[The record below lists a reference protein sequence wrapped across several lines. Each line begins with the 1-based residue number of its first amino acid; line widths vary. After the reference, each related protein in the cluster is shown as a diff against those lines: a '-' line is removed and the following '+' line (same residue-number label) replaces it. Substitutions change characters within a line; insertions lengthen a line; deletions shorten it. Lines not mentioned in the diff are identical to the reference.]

1 MLTHE
6 CKGNASYK
14 HLSIKQENIDL
25 YYKNKPRI
33 FATVP
38 LNHFKSFIED
48 SKVISQFI
56 ADNDK
61 EPCWDGHLYL
71 YADGIRDK
79 EHLQGRVPIQI
90 KGTEVGRFVTKK
102 WKFKLEKADL
112 KAYLEEPTFF
122 IVCQVKKDS
131 KERMLFFRE
140 LLPDLV
146 NKLLR
151 DMGKN
156 ATRMTLFHPLTE
168 DLKEFEDQLMV
179 FLSNSKKMIS
189 FAHSKLLSMEEAL
202 KKGIKDFSFIAP
214 SKYTDRLQLMKYLS
228 THSSYIYAK
237 ISKELD
243 VDMPLSNGPGR
254 FIFQREDD
262 SEVRVGDKVY
272 FKGYHNE
279 IKDGRIIIKIG
290 NVMTINMPMDN
301 TDMKQAT
308 VKLTTKAKYLK
319 ESINEAEFGVA
330 LNDTGVLSVGMLD
343 LQMKVHEKE
352 YVEELRQKLIR
363 WKELDNMLET
373 LHVTKPFDLTA
384 ITDDQGKLI
393 DLLIETVGK
402 GNMVNLP
409 GQEATLLLLEIGN
422 IKLLLWCAIGKD
434 GMCAIGDFFDRSIR
448 IAYKI
453 SEDETINVSPYSYLQ
468 LDKLWEKVDNID
480 FDNIISSAEEAAR
493 QHKYCYMMSNY
504 DVLAMITAADAL
516 EKTDVERS
524 KKLLEEALKLND
536 WLIGK
541 EPKDEMR
548 PLHIINKMQIMKRQ
562 RELTADERQML
573 EDMLNDEFAGDM
585 VKAGV
590 YLLLDRQEEF
600 QQLFE
605 TMQEGE
611 KKSLKEFPIWRFVRE
626 SEGV

>member
-1 MLTHE
+1 M
-6 CKGNASYK
+6 
-14 HLSIKQENIDL
+14 QE
-25 YYKNKPRI
+25 KVKE
-33 FATVP
+33 ATDTKAIEEKA

-189 FAHSKLLSMEEAL
+189 FAHSRLLSMEEAL

-214 SKYTDRLQLMKYLS
+214 SKYADRLQLMKYLS

-237 ISKELD
+237 LSKELD

-363 WKELDNMLET
+363 WKELDNVLET

-422 IKLLLWCAIGKD
+422 IELLLWCAVGKD

-605 TMQEGE
+605 TMQEDE

>member
-1 MLTHE
+1 MEKMKEAVDTKAIE
-6 CKGNASYK
+6 EKA
-14 HLSIKQENIDL
+14 
-25 YYKNKPRI
+25 
-33 FATVP
+33 

-71 YADGIRDK
+71 YADGIKDK
-79 EHLQGRVPIQI
+79 EHLQGRVPVQI
-90 KGTEVGRFVTKK
+90 KGTEVDSFVTKK
-102 WKFKLEKADL
+102 WKYKLEKADL

-122 IVCQVKKDS
+122 IVCQVKRDS
-131 KERMLFFRE
+131 KDRMLFFRE

-156 ATRMTLFHPLTE
+156 ETRKTLFHPLTD

-189 FAHSKLLSMEEAL
+189 FAHSNLLSMEEAL
-202 KKGIKDFSFIAP
+202 KKGIKEFSFIVP
-214 SKYTDRLQLMKYLS
+214 TKYADRLQLMKYLS

-254 FIFQREDD
+254 FIFQRDD
-262 SEVRVGDKVY
+262 DGEVRVGDRVY

-279 IKDGRIIIKIG
+279 IKEGRIIIKIG

-301 TDMKQAT
+301 TDMEQTT
-308 VKLTTKAKYLK
+308 VKLITKAKYLK

-330 LNDTGVLSVGMLD
+330 LNDTGVLSVGKLD
-343 LQMKVHEKE
+343 LKMNVHEKE
-352 YVEELRQKLIR
+352 YVEELRQKLMR
-363 WKELDNMLET
+363 WKELDNVLDK

-384 ITDDQGKLI
+384 ITDGQGKLI

-409 GQEATLLLLEIGN
+409 GQETTLLFGEIGN
-422 IKLLLWCAIGKD
+422 IKLLLWCAVGKD

-480 FDNIISSAEEAAR
+480 FDSIIASAEEAAR
-493 QHKYCYMMSNY
+493 QHEYCYMMSNY

-524 KKLLEEALKLND
+524 KKLLEESLKLD
-536 WLIGK
+536 EWLIEK
-541 EPKDEMR
+541 EIKDKMR
-548 PLHIINKMQIMKRQ
+548 PLHIINKMQILKRQ
-562 RELTADERQML
+562 RELTADERQTL
-573 EDMLNDEFAGDM
+573 EDMLNEEFAEDM

-590 YLLLDRQEEF
+590 YLLLDRQGDF

-605 TMQEGE
+605 KMQEDE
-611 KKSLKEFPIWRFVRE
+611 KKSVKEFPIWRFVRE
-626 SEGV
+626 SEGM

>member
-1 MLTHE
+1 M
-6 CKGNASYK
+6 KKVKDA
-14 HLSIKQENIDL
+14 IDT
-25 YYKNKPRI
+25 KAIEEK
-33 FATVP
+33 T

-90 KGTEVGRFVTKK
+90 KGTEVARFVTKK

-112 KAYLEEPTFF
+112 KAYLEESTFF

-179 FLSNSKKMIS
+179 FLSNSKKLIS

-202 KKGIKDFSFIAP
+202 KKGIKDFPFIAP
-214 SKYTDRLQLMKYLS
+214 SKYTDRPQLMKYLS

-308 VKLTTKAKYLK
+308 VKLTTQAKYLK

-363 WKELDNMLET
+363 WKELDNVLKT

-453 SEDETINVSPYSYLQ
+453 SEDETIHVSPYSYLQ

-504 DVLAMITAADAL
+504 DALAMIMAADAL

-605 TMQEGE
+605 TMQGDE

>member
-1 MLTHE
+1 MKIGVKME
-6 CKGNASYK
+6 KVKDA
-14 HLSIKQENIDL
+14 IDT
-25 YYKNKPRI
+25 KAIEEK
-33 FATVP
+33 A

-237 ISKELD
+237 VSKEGG
-243 VDMPLSNGPGR
+243 VDMPLADGPGR
-254 FIFQREDD
+254 LICQREDD

-330 LNDTGVLSVGMLD
+330 LNDTGVLSVGMLN
-343 LQMKVHEKE
+343 LQMKGQEKE

-384 ITDDQGKLI
+384 ITDDQGELI

-409 GQEATLLLLEIGN
+409 VQEATLLLLEIGN
-422 IKLLLWCAIGKD
+422 IKLLLCCAVGKD

-448 IAYKI
+448 IVYKI

-480 FDNIISSAEEAAR
+480 FDNIISSAEEDAR
-493 QHKYCYMMSNY
+493 QHEYCYMMSNY

-562 RELTADERQML
+562 RELTADERQTL
-573 EDMLNDEFAGDM
+573 EDMLNNEFAGDM

-605 TMQEGE
+605 TMQEDE
-611 KKSLKEFPIWRFVRE
+611 KKSVKEFPIWRFVRE

>member
-1 MLTHE
+1 MEKMKEAVDTKAIE
-6 CKGNASYK
+6 EKA
-14 HLSIKQENIDL
+14 
-25 YYKNKPRI
+25 
-33 FATVP
+33 

-71 YADGIRDK
+71 YADGIKDK
-79 EHLQGRVPIQI
+79 EHLQGRVPVQI
-90 KGTEVGRFVTKK
+90 KGTEVDSFVTKK
-102 WKFKLEKADL
+102 WKYKLEKADL

-122 IVCQVKKDS
+122 IVCQVKRDS
-131 KERMLFFRE
+131 KDRMLFFRE

-156 ATRMTLFHPLTE
+156 ETRKTLFHPLTD

-189 FAHSKLLSMEEAL
+189 FAHSNLLSMEEAL
-202 KKGIKDFSFIAP
+202 KKGIKEFSFIVP
-214 SKYTDRLQLMKYLS
+214 TKYADRLQLMKYLS

-254 FIFQREDD
+254 FIFQRDD
-262 SEVRVGDKVY
+262 DGDVRVGDRVY

-279 IKDGRIIIKIG
+279 IKEGRIIIKIG

-301 TDMKQAT
+301 TDMEQTT
-308 VKLTTKAKYLK
+308 VKLITKAKYLK

-330 LNDTGVLSVGMLD
+330 LNDTGVLSIGKLD
-343 LQMKVHEKE
+343 LKMNVHEKE
-352 YVEELRQKLIR
+352 YVEELRQKLMR
-363 WKELDNMLET
+363 WKELDNVLDK

-384 ITDDQGKLI
+384 IRDGQGKLI

-409 GQEATLLLLEIGN
+409 GQETTLLFWEIGN
-422 IKLLLWCAIGKD
+422 IKLLLWCAVGKD

-480 FDNIISSAEEAAR
+480 FDSIIASAEEAAR
-493 QHKYCYMMSNY
+493 QHEYCYMMSNY

-524 KKLLEEALKLND
+524 KKLLEEALKLD
-536 WLIGK
+536 EWLIEK
-541 EPKDEMR
+541 EIKDKMR
-548 PLHIINKMQIMKRQ
+548 PLHIINKMQILKRQ
-562 RELTADERQML
+562 RELTADERQTL
-573 EDMLNDEFAGDM
+573 EDMLNEEFAEDM

-590 YLLLDRQEEF
+590 YLLLDRQEDF

-605 TMQEGE
+605 KMQEDE
-611 KKSLKEFPIWRFVRE
+611 KKSVKEFPIWRFVRE
-626 SEGV
+626 SEGM

>member
-1 MLTHE
+1 M
-6 CKGNASYK
+6 KIGVKMKKVKDA
-14 HLSIKQENIDL
+14 IDT
-25 YYKNKPRI
+25 KAIEEK
-33 FATVP
+33 A

>member
-1 MLTHE
+1 MSRSKEET
-6 CKGNASYK
+6 
-14 HLSIKQENIDL
+14 IDT
-25 YYKNKPRI
+25 KAIEEK
-33 FATVP
+33 A
-38 LNHFKSFIED
+38 LNHFKTFIED
-48 SKVISQFI
+48 SKIISQYLD
-56 ADNDK
+56 DNDK

-79 EHLQGRVPIQI
+79 EHLQGRVPVQI
-90 KGTEVGRFVTKK
+90 KGTEVGHFVTKK

-122 IVCQVKKDS
+122 IVCQVKKNS

-214 SKYTDRLQLMKYLS
+214 SKYADRLQLMKYLS

-243 VDMPLSNGPGR
+243 IDMPLSNGPGR
-254 FIFQREDD
+254 FIFQRDD
-262 SEVRVGDKVY
+262 DGEVRVGDKVY

-279 IKDGRIIIKIG
+279 IKDGRIFIKIG

-301 TDMKQAT
+301 TDIEQAT

-330 LNDTGVLSVGMLD
+330 LNDTGVLSIGMID
-343 LQMKVHEKE
+343 LQMRVHEKE

-363 WKELDNMLET
+363 WKELDNVLDK

-384 ITDDQGKLI
+384 ITDNQGKLI
-393 DLLIETVGK
+393 DILIETVGK

-409 GQEATLLLLEIGN
+409 GQEATLLLWEIGN
-422 IKLLLWCAIGKD
+422 IKLLLWCEVGKD

-448 IAYKI
+448 IAYAI

-480 FDNIISSAEEAAR
+480 FDNIVASAEEAAR
-493 QHKYCYMMSNY
+493 QHEYCYMMSNY

-524 KKLLEEALKLND
+524 KKLLEEALKLD
-536 WLIGK
+536 EWLIGK

-548 PLHIINKMQIMKRQ
+548 PLHIINKMQILKRQ
-562 RELTADERQML
+562 RDLTADECQTL
-573 EDMLNDEFAGDM
+573 EDMLNNEFAGDM
-585 VKAGV
+585 AKAGV
-590 YLLLDRQEEF
+590 FLLLDRKEDF
-600 QQLFE
+600 RQLFE
-605 TMQEGE
+605 TMQEDE
-611 KKSLKEFPIWRFVRE
+611 KKSVKEFPIWRFV
-626 SEGV
+626 

>member
-1 MLTHE
+1 ME
-6 CKGNASYK
+6 KMKKA
-14 HLSIKQENIDL
+14 IDT
-25 YYKNKPRI
+25 KAIEEK
-33 FATVP
+33 A

-71 YADGIRDK
+71 YADGIKDK
-79 EHLQGRVPIQI
+79 EHLQGRVPVQI
-90 KGTEVGRFVTKK
+90 KGTEVDSFITKK
-102 WKFKLEKADL
+102 WKYKLEKADL

-131 KERMLFFRE
+131 KDRMLFCRE
-140 LLPDLV
+140 LLPNLV

-156 ATRMTLFHPLTE
+156 ETRKTLFHPLTD

-189 FAHSKLLSMEEAL
+189 FAHSNLLSMEEAL
-202 KKGIKDFSFIAP
+202 KKGVKEFSFIVPA
-214 SKYTDRLQLMKYLS
+214 KYADRLQLMKYLS

-254 FIFQREDD
+254 FIFQRDD
-262 SEVRVGDKVY
+262 DGEVRVGDRVY

-279 IKDGRIIIKIG
+279 IKEGRIIIKIG

-301 TDMKQAT
+301 MDMEQAT
-308 VKLTTKAKYLK
+308 VKLTTNAKYLK

-330 LNDTGVLSVGMLD
+330 LNDTGVLSLGKLD
-343 LQMKVHEKE
+343 LQMNVHEKE
-352 YVEELRQKLIR
+352 YVEELRQKLMR
-363 WKELDNMLET
+363 WKELENVLDK

-384 ITDDQGKLI
+384 ITDGQGKLI

-409 GQEATLLLLEIGN
+409 GQESTLLFWEISN
-422 IKLLLWCAIGKD
+422 IKLLLWCAVGKD

-480 FDNIISSAEEAAR
+480 FDSIIASAEEAAR
-493 QHKYCYMMSNY
+493 QHEYCYMMSNY

-524 KKLLEEALKLND
+524 KKLLEEALKLD
-536 WLIGK
+536 EWLIEK
-541 EPKDEMR
+541 EIKDKMK
-548 PLHIINKMQIMKRQ
+548 PLHIINKMQILKRQ
-562 RELTADERQML
+562 RELTADERQTL
-573 EDMLNDEFAGDM
+573 EDMLNEEFAEDM

-590 YLLLDRQEEF
+590 YLLLDRQEDF

-605 TMQEGE
+605 KMQEDE
-611 KKSLKEFPIWRFVRE
+611 KKSVKEFPIWKFVRE
-626 SEGV
+626 SEGM

>member
-1 MLTHE
+1 M
-6 CKGNASYK
+6 KIGVKMKKVKDA
-14 HLSIKQENIDL
+14 IDT
-25 YYKNKPRI
+25 KAIEEK
-33 FATVP
+33 A

-279 IKDGRIIIKIG
+279 IKEGRIIIKIG

-330 LNDTGVLSVGMLD
+330 LNDTGVLSVGMLN

-363 WKELDNMLET
+363 WKELDNVLEK

-393 DLLIETVGK
+393 DLLIETVGN

-409 GQEATLLLLEIGN
+409 GQETTLLLLEIGN
-422 IKLLLWCAIGKD
+422 IKLLLWCAVGKD

-448 IAYKI
+448 IVYKI

-493 QHKYCYMMSNY
+493 QHEYCYMMSNY

-524 KKLLEEALKLND
+524 KKLLEEALKLD
-536 WLIGK
+536 EWLIGK

-562 RELTADERQML
+562 RELTADERQTL

-605 TMQEGE
+605 TMQEDE
-611 KKSLKEFPIWRFVRE
+611 KKSVKEFPIWRFVRE
-626 SEGV
+626 SEGM

>member
-1 MLTHE
+1 M
-6 CKGNASYK
+6 
-14 HLSIKQENIDL
+14 
-25 YYKNKPRI
+25 
-33 FATVP
+33 
-38 LNHFKSFIED
+38 
-48 SKVISQFI
+48 ISQFI

-189 FAHSKLLSMEEAL
+189 FAHSKLLSMEEVL

-237 ISKELD
+237 ISKELE

-409 GQEATLLLLEIGN
+409 VQEATLLLLEIGN

-573 EDMLNDEFAGDM
+573 EDMLNDEFARDM

-605 TMQEGE
+605 TMQEDE

>member
-1 MLTHE
+1 MKSGVQMKKVKE
-6 CKGNASYK
+6 A
-14 HLSIKQENIDL
+14 IDT
-25 YYKNKPRI
+25 KAIEEK
-33 FATVP
+33 A
-38 LNHFKSFIED
+38 LNHFKSFIEN

-56 ADNDK
+56 TDNDK
-61 EPCWDGHLYL
+61 EPCWDGQLYL

-79 EHLQGRVPIQI
+79 EHLQGRVPVQI
-90 KGTEVGRFVTKK
+90 KGTEVGCFVTKK
-102 WKFKLEKADL
+102 WKYKLEKADL

-156 ATRMTLFHPLTE
+156 ATRMTLFHPLTD

-189 FAHSKLLSMEEAL
+189 FAHSNLLSMEEAL

-214 SKYTDRLQLMKYLS
+214 SKYADRLQLMKYLS

-254 FIFQREDD
+254 FIFQRDD
-262 SEVRVGDKVY
+262 DGEVRVGDKVY

-290 NVMTINMPMDN
+290 NVMTINMSMDN
-301 TDMKQAT
+301 TDMGQAT
-308 VKLTTKAKYLK
+308 VKLTTTAKYLK

-363 WKELDNMLET
+363 WKELDNVLDK
-373 LHVTKPFDLTA
+373 LHVTKPFDLTT
-384 ITDDQGKLI
+384 ITDGQGKLI

-409 GQEATLLLLEIGN
+409 GQEATLLLWEIGN
-422 IKLLLWCAIGKD
+422 IELLLWCAVGKD
-434 GMCAIGDFFDRSIR
+434 GMCAIGDFFDMSIR

-468 LDKLWEKVDNID
+468 LDKLWEKVDNVD
-480 FDNIISSAEEAAR
+480 FDNIIASAEEAAR
-493 QHKYCYMMSNY
+493 QHEYCYMMSNY

-516 EKTDVERS
+516 EKTDIERS
-524 KKLLEEALKLND
+524 KKLLEKALELNE
-536 WLIGK
+536 WLIEK

-562 RELTADERQML
+562 RELTADECQILENML
-573 EDMLNDEFAGDM
+573 DDEFAKDM

-590 YLLLDRQEEF
+590 YLLLDRKEDF

-605 TMQEGE
+605 MMQEDE
-611 KKSLKEFPIWRFVRE
+611 KKSMKEFPIWRFV
-626 SEGV
+626 

>member
-1 MLTHE
+1 MKIGVKME
-6 CKGNASYK
+6 KVKDA
-14 HLSIKQENIDL
+14 IDT
-25 YYKNKPRI
+25 KAIEEK
-33 FATVP
+33 A

-363 WKELDNMLET
+363 WKELDNVLEK

-393 DLLIETVGK
+393 DLLIETVGN

-409 GQEATLLLLEIGN
+409 GQETTLLLLEIGN
-422 IKLLLWCAIGKD
+422 IKLLLWCAVGKD

-493 QHKYCYMMSNY
+493 QHEYCYMMSNY

-562 RELTADERQML
+562 RELTADERQTL

-605 TMQEGE
+605 TMQEDE
-611 KKSLKEFPIWRFVRE
+611 KKSVKEFPIWRFVRE

>member
-1 MLTHE
+1 MEKMKEAVDTKAIE
-6 CKGNASYK
+6 EKA
-14 HLSIKQENIDL
+14 
-25 YYKNKPRI
+25 
-33 FATVP
+33 

-71 YADGIRDK
+71 YADGIKDK
-79 EHLQGRVPIQI
+79 EHLQGRVPVQI
-90 KGTEVGRFVTKK
+90 KGTEVDSFVTKK
-102 WKFKLEKADL
+102 WKYKLEKADL

-122 IVCQVKKDS
+122 IVCQVKRDS
-131 KERMLFFRE
+131 KDRMLFFRE

-156 ATRMTLFHPLTE
+156 ETRKTLFHPLTD

-189 FAHSKLLSMEEAL
+189 FAHSNLLSMEEAL
-202 KKGIKDFSFIAP
+202 KKGIKEFSFIVP
-214 SKYTDRLQLMKYLS
+214 TKYADRLQLMKYLS

-254 FIFQREDD
+254 FIFQRDD
-262 SEVRVGDKVY
+262 DGEVRVGDRVY

-279 IKDGRIIIKIG
+279 IKEGRIIIKIG

-301 TDMKQAT
+301 TDMEQTT
-308 VKLTTKAKYLK
+308 VKLITKAKYLK

-330 LNDTGVLSVGMLD
+330 LNDTGVLSVGKLD
-343 LQMKVHEKE
+343 LKMNVHEKE
-352 YVEELRQKLIR
+352 YVEELRQKLMR
-363 WKELDNMLET
+363 WKELDNVLDK

-384 ITDDQGKLI
+384 ITDGQGKLI

-409 GQEATLLLLEIGN
+409 GQETTLLFWEIGN
-422 IKLLLWCAIGKD
+422 IKLLLWCAVGKD

-480 FDNIISSAEEAAR
+480 FDSIIASAEEAAR
-493 QHKYCYMMSNY
+493 QHEYCYMMSNY

-524 KKLLEEALKLND
+524 KKLLEEALKLD
-536 WLIGK
+536 EWLIEK
-541 EPKDEMR
+541 EIKDKMK
-548 PLHIINKMQIMKRQ
+548 PLHIINKMQILKRQ
-562 RELTADERQML
+562 RELTADERQTL
-573 EDMLNDEFAGDM
+573 EDMLNEEFAEDM

-590 YLLLDRQEEF
+590 YLLLDRQEDF

-605 TMQEGE
+605 KMQEDE
-611 KKSLKEFPIWRFVRE
+611 KKSVKEFPIWKFVRE
-626 SEGV
+626 SEGM

>member
-1 MLTHE
+1 MEKMKEAVDTKAIE
-6 CKGNASYK
+6 EKA
-14 HLSIKQENIDL
+14 
-25 YYKNKPRI
+25 
-33 FATVP
+33 

-71 YADGIRDK
+71 YADGIKDK
-79 EHLQGRVPIQI
+79 EHLQGRVPVQI
-90 KGTEVGRFVTKK
+90 KGTEVDSFVTKK
-102 WKFKLEKADL
+102 WKYKLEKADL

-122 IVCQVKKDS
+122 IVCQVKRDS
-131 KERMLFFRE
+131 KDRMLFFRE

-156 ATRMTLFHPLTE
+156 ETRKTLFHPLTD

-189 FAHSKLLSMEEAL
+189 FAHSNLLSMEEAL
-202 KKGIKDFSFIAP
+202 KKGIKEFSFIVP
-214 SKYTDRLQLMKYLS
+214 TKYADRLQLMKYLS

-254 FIFQREDD
+254 FIFQRDD
-262 SEVRVGDKVY
+262 DGEVRVGDRVY

-279 IKDGRIIIKIG
+279 IKEGRIIIKIG

-301 TDMKQAT
+301 TDMEQTT
-308 VKLTTKAKYLK
+308 VKLITKAKYLK

-330 LNDTGVLSVGMLD
+330 LNDTGVLSVGKLD
-343 LQMKVHEKE
+343 LKMNVHEKE
-352 YVEELRQKLIR
+352 YVEELRQKLMR
-363 WKELDNMLET
+363 WKELDNVLDK

-384 ITDDQGKLI
+384 ITDGQGKLI

-409 GQEATLLLLEIGN
+409 GQETTLLFWEIAN
-422 IKLLLWCAIGKD
+422 IKLLLWCAVGKD

-480 FDNIISSAEEAAR
+480 FDSIIASAEEAAR
-493 QHKYCYMMSNY
+493 QHEYCYMMSNY
-504 DVLAMITAADAL
+504 DVLAMITAADTL

-524 KKLLEEALKLND
+524 KKLLEEALKLD
-536 WLIGK
+536 EWLIEK
-541 EPKDEMR
+541 EIKDKMR
-548 PLHIINKMQIMKRQ
+548 PLHIINKMQILKRQ
-562 RELTADERQML
+562 RELTADERQTL
-573 EDMLNDEFAGDM
+573 EDMLNEEFAEDM

-590 YLLLDRQEEF
+590 YLLLDRQRDF

-605 TMQEGE
+605 KMQEDE
-611 KKSLKEFPIWRFVRE
+611 KKSVKEFPIWRFVRE
-626 SEGV
+626 SEGM

>member
-1 MLTHE
+1 MKEAVDTKAIE
-6 CKGNASYK
+6 EKA
-14 HLSIKQENIDL
+14 
-25 YYKNKPRI
+25 
-33 FATVP
+33 

-71 YADGIRDK
+71 YADGIKDK
-79 EHLQGRVPIQI
+79 EHLQGRVPVQI
-90 KGTEVGRFVTKK
+90 KGTEVDSFVTKK
-102 WKFKLEKADL
+102 WKYKLEKADL

-122 IVCQVKKDS
+122 IVCQVKRDS
-131 KERMLFFRE
+131 KDRMLFFRE

-156 ATRMTLFHPLTE
+156 ETRKTLFHPLTD

-189 FAHSKLLSMEEAL
+189 FAHSNLLSMEEAL
-202 KKGIKDFSFIAP
+202 KKGIKEFSFIVP
-214 SKYTDRLQLMKYLS
+214 TKYADRLQLMKYLS

-254 FIFQREDD
+254 FIFQRDD
-262 SEVRVGDKVY
+262 DGEVRVGDRVY

-279 IKDGRIIIKIG
+279 IKEGRIIIKIG

-301 TDMKQAT
+301 TDMEQTT
-308 VKLTTKAKYLK
+308 VKLITKAKYLK

-330 LNDTGVLSVGMLD
+330 LNDTGVLSVGKLD
-343 LQMKVHEKE
+343 LKMNVHEKE
-352 YVEELRQKLIR
+352 YVEELRQKLMR
-363 WKELDNMLET
+363 WKELDNVLDK

-384 ITDDQGKLI
+384 ITDGQGKLI

-409 GQEATLLLLEIGN
+409 GQETTLLFGEIGN
-422 IKLLLWCAIGKD
+422 IKLLLWCAVGKD

-480 FDNIISSAEEAAR
+480 FDSIIASAEEAAR
-493 QHKYCYMMSNY
+493 QHEYCYMMSNY

-524 KKLLEEALKLND
+524 KKLLEEALKLD
-536 WLIGK
+536 EWLIEK
-541 EPKDEMR
+541 EIKDKMR
-548 PLHIINKMQIMKRQ
+548 PLHIINKMQILKRQ
-562 RELTADERQML
+562 RELTADERQTL
-573 EDMLNDEFAGDM
+573 EDMLNEEFAEDM

-590 YLLLDRQEEF
+590 YLLLDRQGDF

-605 TMQEGE
+605 KMQEDE
-611 KKSLKEFPIWRFVRE
+611 KKSVKEFPIWRFVRE
-626 SEGV
+626 SEGM

>member
-1 MLTHE
+1 M
-6 CKGNASYK
+6 KIGVKMKKVKDA
-14 HLSIKQENIDL
+14 IDT
-25 YYKNKPRI
+25 KAIEEK
-33 FATVP
+33 A

-536 WLIGK
+536 WLIKK
-541 EPKDEMR
+541 EPKDEIR

>member
-1 MLTHE
+1 MNTKAIE
-6 CKGNASYK
+6 EKA
-14 HLSIKQENIDL
+14 
-25 YYKNKPRI
+25 
-33 FATVP
+33 

-61 EPCWDGHLYL
+61 EPWWDGHLYL
-71 YADGIRDK
+71 YADGIKDK
-79 EHLQGRVPIQI
+79 EHLQGRVPVQI
-90 KGTEVGRFVTKK
+90 KGTEVDSFVTKK
-102 WKFKLEKADL
+102 WKYKLEKADL

-122 IVCQVKKDS
+122 IVCQVKRDS
-131 KERMLFFRE
+131 KDRMLFFRE

-156 ATRMTLFHPLTE
+156 ETRKTLFHPLTD

-189 FAHSKLLSMEEAL
+189 FAHSNLLSMEEAL
-202 KKGIKDFSFIAP
+202 KKGIKKFSFIVP
-214 SKYTDRLQLMKYLS
+214 TKYADRLQLMKYPS

-254 FIFQREDD
+254 FIFQRDD
-262 SEVRVGDKVY
+262 DGEVRVGDRVY

-279 IKDGRIIIKIG
+279 IKEGRIIIKIG

-301 TDMKQAT
+301 TDMEQTT
-308 VKLTTKAKYLK
+308 VKLITKAKYLK

-330 LNDTGVLSVGMLD
+330 LNDTGVLSVGKLD
-343 LQMKVHEKE
+343 LKMNVHEKE
-352 YVEELRQKLIR
+352 YVEELRQKLMR
-363 WKELDNMLET
+363 WKELDNVLDK

-384 ITDDQGKLI
+384 ITDGQGKLI

-409 GQEATLLLLEIGN
+409 GQETTLLFGEIGN
-422 IKLLLWCAIGKD
+422 IKLLLWCAVGKD

-480 FDNIISSAEEAAR
+480 FDSIIASAEEAAR
-493 QHKYCYMMSNY
+493 QHEYCYMMSNY

-524 KKLLEEALKLND
+524 KKLLEEALKLD
-536 WLIGK
+536 EWLIEK
-541 EPKDEMR
+541 EIKDKMR
-548 PLHIINKMQIMKRQ
+548 PLHIINKMQILKRQ
-562 RELTADERQML
+562 RELTADERQTL
-573 EDMLNDEFAGDM
+573 EDMLNEEFAEDM

-590 YLLLDRQEEF
+590 YLLLDRQGDF

-605 TMQEGE
+605 KMQEDE
-611 KKSLKEFPIWRFVRE
+611 KKSVKEFPIWRFVRE
-626 SEGV
+626 SEGM

>member
-1 MLTHE
+1 MEKMKEAVDTKAIE
-6 CKGNASYK
+6 EKA
-14 HLSIKQENIDL
+14 
-25 YYKNKPRI
+25 
-33 FATVP
+33 
-38 LNHFKSFIED
+38 LNHLKSFIED

-56 ADNDK
+56 SDNDK

-71 YADGIRDK
+71 YADGIKDK
-79 EHLQGRVPIQI
+79 EHLQGRVPVQV
-90 KGTEVGRFVTKK
+90 KGTEVDRFVTKK
-102 WKFKLEKADL
+102 WKYKLEKADL

-131 KERMLFFRE
+131 KDRMLFFRE

-156 ATRMTLFHPLTE
+156 ATRKTLFHPLTY

-189 FAHSKLLSMEEAL
+189 FAHSNLLSMEEAL

-214 SKYTDRLQLMKYLS
+214 SKYADRLQLMKYLS

-254 FIFQREDD
+254 FIFQRDD
-262 SEVRVGDKVY
+262 DGEVRVGDRVY

-279 IKDGRIIIKIG
+279 IKEGRIIIKIG

-301 TDMKQAT
+301 TDMEQAT
-308 VKLTTKAKYLK
+308 AKLTTTAKYLK

-330 LNDTGVLSVGMLD
+330 LNDTGVLNIGKLD
-343 LQMKVHEKE
+343 LKMNVHEKE
-352 YVEELRQKLIR
+352 YVEELRQKLMR
-363 WKELDNMLET
+363 WKELDNVLDK

-384 ITDDQGKLI
+384 ITDGQGKLI

-409 GQEATLLLLEIGN
+409 GQETTLLFGEIGN
-422 IKLLLWCAIGKD
+422 IKLLLWCAVGKD

-480 FDNIISSAEEAAR
+480 FDSIIASAEEAAR
-493 QHKYCYMMSNY
+493 QHEYCYMMSNY

-524 KKLLEEALKLND
+524 KKLLEEALKLD
-536 WLIGK
+536 EWLIEK
-541 EPKDEMR
+541 EPKGKMR
-548 PLHIINKMQIMKRQ
+548 PLHIINKMQILKRQ
-562 RELTADERQML
+562 RELTADERQTL
-573 EDMLNDEFAGDM
+573 ENMLNEEFAEDM

-590 YLLLDRQEEF
+590 YLLLDRQGDF

-605 TMQEGE
+605 KMQEDE
-611 KKSLKEFPIWRFVRE
+611 KKSVKEFPIWKFVRE
-626 SEGV
+626 S

>member
-1 MLTHE
+1 M
-6 CKGNASYK
+6 KIGVKMKKVKDA
-14 HLSIKQENIDL
+14 IDT
-25 YYKNKPRI
+25 KAIEEK
-33 FATVP
+33 A

-301 TDMKQAT
+301 TDVEQAT

-330 LNDTGVLSVGMLD
+330 LNDTGVLSVGMLN

-363 WKELDNMLET
+363 WKELDNVLEK

-393 DLLIETVGK
+393 DLLIETVGN

-409 GQEATLLLLEIGN
+409 GQETTLLLLEIGN
-422 IKLLLWCAIGKD
+422 IKLLLWCAVGKD

-493 QHKYCYMMSNY
+493 QHEYCYMMSNY

-524 KKLLEEALKLND
+524 KKLLEEALKLD
-536 WLIGK
+536 EWLIGK

-562 RELTADERQML
+562 RELTADERQTL

-605 TMQEGE
+605 TMQEDEE
-611 KKSLKEFPIWRFVRE
+611 KSVKEFPIWRFVRE

>member
-1 MLTHE
+1 MG
-6 CKGNASYK
+6 KKINAMSRSK
-14 HLSIKQENIDL
+14 EETIDT
-25 YYKNKPRI
+25 KAIEEK
-33 FATVP
+33 A

-48 SKVISQFI
+48 SKVISQYLD
-56 ADNDK
+56 DNDK

-79 EHLQGRVPIQI
+79 EHLQGRVPVQI
-90 KGTEVGRFVTKK
+90 KGTEVDHFVTKK

-112 KAYLEEPTFF
+112 KTYLEEPTFF
-122 IVCQVKKDS
+122 IVCQVKKNS

-202 KKGIKDFSFIAP
+202 KMGIKDFSFIAP

-243 VDMPLSNGPGR
+243 IDMPLSNGPGR
-254 FIFQREDD
+254 FIFQRDDD

-279 IKDGRIIIKIG
+279 IKDGRIFIKIG

-301 TDMKQAT
+301 TDIEQAT

-330 LNDTGVLSVGMLD
+330 LNDTGVLSVGMID

-363 WKELDNMLET
+363 WKELDNVLDK

-384 ITDDQGKLI
+384 IKDDQGKLI

-409 GQEATLLLLEIGN
+409 GQEATLLLWEIGN
-422 IKLLLWCAIGKD
+422 IKLLLWCAVGKD

-468 LDKLWEKVDNID
+468 LEKLWEKVDNID
-480 FDNIISSAEEAAR
+480 FDNIIASAEEAAR
-493 QHKYCYMMSNY
+493 QHEYCYMMSNY

-524 KKLLEEALKLND
+524 KKLLEEALKLD
-536 WLIGK
+536 EWLIGK

-548 PLHIINKMQIMKRQ
+548 PLHIINKMQILKRQ
-562 RELTADERQML
+562 RDLTADECQTL
-573 EDMLNDEFAGDM
+573 EDILNDEFAGDM

-590 YLLLDRQEEF
+590 YILLDRKEDF

-605 TMQEGE
+605 TMQEDE
-611 KKSLKEFPIWRFVRE
+611 KKSVKEFPIWRFV
-626 SEGV
+626 

>member
-1 MLTHE
+1 MEKMKEAVDTKAIE
-6 CKGNASYK
+6 EKA
-14 HLSIKQENIDL
+14 
-25 YYKNKPRI
+25 
-33 FATVP
+33 

-71 YADGIRDK
+71 YADGIKDK
-79 EHLQGRVPIQI
+79 EHLQGRVPVQI
-90 KGTEVGRFVTKK
+90 KGTEVDSFVTKK
-102 WKFKLEKADL
+102 WKYKLEKADL

-122 IVCQVKKDS
+122 IVCQVKRDS
-131 KERMLFFRE
+131 KDRILFFRE

-146 NKLLR
+146 NRLLR

-156 ATRMTLFHPLTE
+156 ETRKTLFHPLTD

-189 FAHSKLLSMEEAL
+189 FAHSNLLSMEEAL
-202 KKGIKDFSFIAP
+202 KKGIKEFSFIVP
-214 SKYTDRLQLMKYLS
+214 TKYADRLQLMKYLS

-254 FIFQREDD
+254 FIFKRDAD
-262 SEVRVGDKVY
+262 GEVRVGDRVY

-279 IKDGRIIIKIG
+279 IKEGRIIIKIG

-301 TDMKQAT
+301 TDMEQTT
-308 VKLTTKAKYLK
+308 VKLITKAKYLK

-330 LNDTGVLSVGMLD
+330 LNDTGVLSVGKLD
-343 LQMKVHEKE
+343 LKMNVHEKE
-352 YVEELRQKLIR
+352 YVEELRQKLMR
-363 WKELDNMLET
+363 WKELDNVLDK

-384 ITDDQGKLI
+384 ITDGQGKLI

-409 GQEATLLLLEIGN
+409 GQETTLLFWEIGN
-422 IKLLLWCAIGKD
+422 IKLLLWCAVGKD

-480 FDNIISSAEEAAR
+480 FDNIIASAEEAAR
-493 QHKYCYMMSNY
+493 RHEYCYIMSNH
-504 DVLAMITAADAL
+504 DVLAMISAADAL
-516 EKTDVERS
+516 EKTDVERC
-524 KKLLEEALKLND
+524 KKLLEEALKLD
-536 WLIGK
+536 EWLIEK
-541 EPKDEMR
+541 EPKDEMT
-548 PLHIINKMQIMKRQ
+548 PLHIINKMQIVKRQ
-562 RELTADERQML
+562 RVLTVDECKML
-573 EDMLNDEFAGDM
+573 ENMLNDEFVGDM

-590 YLLLDRQEEF
+590 YLLLDRQDDF

-605 TMQEGE
+605 TLHEDE
-611 KKSLKEFPIWRFVRE
+611 KKSVKEFPIWKFVRE
-626 SEGV
+626 S

>member
-1 MLTHE
+1 MSKSKEET
-6 CKGNASYK
+6 
-14 HLSIKQENIDL
+14 IDT
-25 YYKNKPRI
+25 KVIEEK
-33 FATVP
+33 A
-38 LNHFKSFIED
+38 LNHFKTFIED
-48 SKVISQFI
+48 SKVISQYLD
-56 ADNDK
+56 DNDK

-79 EHLQGRVPIQI
+79 EHLQGRVPVQI
-90 KGTEVGRFVTKK
+90 KGTEVGHFVTKK

-122 IVCQVKKDS
+122 IVCQVKKNS

-214 SKYTDRLQLMKYLS
+214 SKYADRLQLMKYLS

-243 VDMPLSNGPGR
+243 IDMPLSNGPGR
-254 FIFQREDD
+254 FIFQRDD
-262 SEVRVGDKVY
+262 DGEVRVGDKVY

-279 IKDGRIIIKIG
+279 IKDGRIFIKIG

-301 TDMKQAT
+301 TDIEQAT

-330 LNDTGVLSVGMLD
+330 LNDTGVLSVGMID

-363 WKELDNMLET
+363 WKELDNVLDK

-384 ITDDQGKLI
+384 ITDNQGKLI
-393 DLLIETVGK
+393 DILIETVGK

-409 GQEATLLLLEIGN
+409 GQEATLLLWEIGN
-422 IKLLLWCAIGKD
+422 IKLLLWCEVGKD

-480 FDNIISSAEEAAR
+480 FDNIIASAEEAAR
-493 QHKYCYMMSNY
+493 QHEYCYMMSNY

-524 KKLLEEALKLND
+524 KKLLEEALKLD
-536 WLIGK
+536 EWLIGK

-548 PLHIINKMQIMKRQ
+548 PLHIINKMQILKRQ
-562 RELTADERQML
+562 RDLTADECQTL
-573 EDMLNDEFAGDM
+573 EDMLNNEFAGDM
-585 VKAGV
+585 AKAGV
-590 YLLLDRQEEF
+590 FLLLDRKEDF
-600 QQLFE
+600 RQLFE
-605 TMQEGE
+605 TMQEDE
-611 KKSLKEFPIWRFVRE
+611 KKSVKEFPIWRFV
-626 SEGV
+626 

>member
-1 MLTHE
+1 M
-6 CKGNASYK
+6 KIGVKMKKVKDA
-14 HLSIKQENIDL
+14 IDT
-25 YYKNKPRI
+25 KAIEEK
-33 FATVP
+33 A

-237 ISKELD
+237 ISKDLD

-301 TDMKQAT
+301 TDVEQAT

-330 LNDTGVLSVGMLD
+330 LNDTGVLSVGMLN

-363 WKELDNMLET
+363 WKELDNVLEK

-393 DLLIETVGK
+393 DLLIETVGN

-409 GQEATLLLLEIGN
+409 GQETTLLLLEIGN
-422 IKLLLWCAIGKD
+422 IKLLLWCAVGKD

-493 QHKYCYMMSNY
+493 QHEYCYMMSNY

-524 KKLLEEALKLND
+524 KKLLEEALKLD
-536 WLIGK
+536 EWLIGK

-562 RELTADERQML
+562 RELTADERQTL
-573 EDMLNDEFAGDM
+573 KDMLNDEFAGDM

-605 TMQEGE
+605 TMQEDE
-611 KKSLKEFPIWRFVRE
+611 KKSVKEFPIWRFVRE

>member
-1 MLTHE
+1 MKEAVDTKAIE
-6 CKGNASYK
+6 EKA
-14 HLSIKQENIDL
+14 
-25 YYKNKPRI
+25 
-33 FATVP
+33 

-71 YADGIRDK
+71 YADGIKDK
-79 EHLQGRVPIQI
+79 EHLQGRVPVQV
-90 KGTEVGRFVTKK
+90 KGTEVDRFVTKK
-102 WKFKLEKADL
+102 WKYKLEKADL

-122 IVCQVKKDS
+122 IVCQVKRDS
-131 KERMLFFRE
+131 KDRMLFFRE

-156 ATRMTLFHPLTE
+156 ETRKTLFHPLTD

-189 FAHSKLLSMEEAL
+189 FAHSNLLSMEEAL

-214 SKYTDRLQLMKYLS
+214 SKYADRLQLMKYLS

-254 FIFQREDD
+254 FIFQRDD
-262 SEVRVGDKVY
+262 DGEVRVGDRVY

-279 IKDGRIIIKIG
+279 IKEGRIIIKIG

-301 TDMKQAT
+301 TDMEQTT

-330 LNDTGVLSVGMLD
+330 LNDTGVLSVGNLD
-343 LQMKVHEKE
+343 LKMNVHEKE
-352 YVEELRQKLIR
+352 YVEELRQKLMR
-363 WKELDNMLET
+363 WKELDNVLDK
-373 LHVTKPFDLTA
+373 LHITKPFDLTA
-384 ITDDQGKLI
+384 ITDGQGKLI

-409 GQEATLLLLEIGN
+409 GQETTLLFWEIGN
-422 IKLLLWCAIGKD
+422 IKLLLWCAVGKD

-480 FDNIISSAEEAAR
+480 FDSIIASAEEAAR
-493 QHKYCYMMSNY
+493 QHEYCYMMSNY

-524 KKLLEEALKLND
+524 KKLLEEALKLD
-536 WLIGK
+536 EWLIEK
-541 EPKDEMR
+541 EIKDKMR
-548 PLHIINKMQIMKRQ
+548 PLHIINKMQILKRQ
-562 RELTADERQML
+562 RELTADERQTL
-573 EDMLNDEFAGDM
+573 EDMLNEEFAEDM

-590 YLLLDRQEEF
+590 YLLLDRQGDF

-605 TMQEGE
+605 KMQEDE
-611 KKSLKEFPIWRFVRE
+611 KKSVKEFPIWRFVRE
-626 SEGV
+626 SEGM

>member
-1 MLTHE
+1 M
-6 CKGNASYK
+6 KIGVKMKKVKDA
-14 HLSIKQENIDL
+14 IDT
-25 YYKNKPRI
+25 KAIEEK
-33 FATVP
+33 A

-214 SKYTDRLQLMKYLS
+214 SKYTDKLQLMKYLS

-301 TDMKQAT
+301 TDVEQAT

-330 LNDTGVLSVGMLD
+330 LNDTGVLSVGMLN

-363 WKELDNMLET
+363 WKELDNVLEK

-393 DLLIETVGK
+393 DLLIETVGN

-409 GQEATLLLLEIGN
+409 GQETTLLLLEIGN
-422 IKLLLWCAIGKD
+422 IKLLLWCAVGKD

-493 QHKYCYMMSNY
+493 QHEYCYMMSNY

-524 KKLLEEALKLND
+524 KKLLEEALKLD
-536 WLIGK
+536 EWLIGK
-541 EPKDEMR
+541 DPKDEMR

-562 RELTADERQML
+562 RELTADERQTL

-605 TMQEGE
+605 TMQEDE
-611 KKSLKEFPIWRFVRE
+611 KKSVKEFPIWRFVRE

>member
-1 MLTHE
+1 MKIGVKME
-6 CKGNASYK
+6 KVKDA
-14 HLSIKQENIDL
+14 IDT
-25 YYKNKPRI
+25 KAIEEK
-33 FATVP
+33 A

-202 KKGIKDFSFIAP
+202 KKGVKEFSFIAP
-214 SKYTDRLQLMKYLS
+214 SKYVDRLQLMKYLS

-254 FIFQREDD
+254 FIFQRDD
-262 SEVRVGDKVY
+262 DGEVRVGDKVY

-301 TDMKQAT
+301 TDVEQAT

-330 LNDTGVLSVGMLD
+330 LNDTGVLSVGMLN

-363 WKELDNMLET
+363 WKELDNVLEK

-393 DLLIETVGK
+393 DLLIETVGN

-409 GQEATLLLLEIGN
+409 GQETTLLLLEIGN
-422 IKLLLWCAIGKD
+422 IKLLLWCAVGKD

-573 EDMLNDEFAGDM
+573 EDMLNDEFAEDM

-605 TMQEGE
+605 TMQEDE
-611 KKSLKEFPIWRFVRE
+611 KKGLKEFPIWRFVRE

>member
-1 MLTHE
+1 M
-6 CKGNASYK
+6 KIGVKMKKVKDA
-14 HLSIKQENIDL
+14 IDT
-25 YYKNKPRI
+25 KAIEEK
-33 FATVP
+33 A

-590 YLLLDRQEEF
+590 YLLLDRQEEL

>member
-1 MLTHE
+1 MKIGVKMKKVKDARDTKAIE
-6 CKGNASYK
+6 EKA
-14 HLSIKQENIDL
+14 
-25 YYKNKPRI
+25 
-33 FATVP
+33 

-254 FIFQREDD
+254 FLFQREDD

>member
-1 MLTHE
+1 MSRSKEET
-6 CKGNASYK
+6 
-14 HLSIKQENIDL
+14 IDT
-25 YYKNKPRI
+25 KAIEEK
-33 FATVP
+33 A

-48 SKVISQFI
+48 SKVISQYLD
-56 ADNDK
+56 DNDK

-79 EHLQGRVPIQI
+79 EHLQGRVPVQI

-122 IVCQVKKDS
+122 IVCQVKKNS

-179 FLSNSKKMIS
+179 FLSNIKKMIS

-214 SKYTDRLQLMKYLS
+214 SKYADRLQLMKYLS
-228 THSSYIYAK
+228 THNSYIYAK

-243 VDMPLSNGPGR
+243 IDMPLSNGPGR
-254 FIFQREDD
+254 FIFQRDD
-262 SEVRVGDKVY
+262 DGEVRVGDKVY

-290 NVMTINMPMDN
+290 DVMTINMPIDN
-301 TDMKQAT
+301 TDIEQAT

-330 LNDTGVLSVGMLD
+330 LNNTGVLSVGMLD
-343 LQMKVHEKE
+343 LQMKMHEKE

-363 WKELDNMLET
+363 WKELDNVLDK

-384 ITDDQGKLI
+384 IKDDQGKLI

-409 GQEATLLLLEIGN
+409 GQEATLLLWEIGN
-422 IKLLLWCAIGKD
+422 IKLLLWCVVGKD

-453 SEDETINVSPYSYLQ
+453 SEDETISVSPYSYLQ
-468 LDKLWEKVDNID
+468 LEKLWEKVDNID
-480 FDNIISSAEEAAR
+480 FDNIIASAEEAAR
-493 QHKYCYMMSNY
+493 QHEYCYMMSNY

-524 KKLLEEALKLND
+524 KKLLEEALKLD
-536 WLIGK
+536 EWLIGK
-541 EPKDEMR
+541 DPKDEMR

-562 RELTADERQML
+562 RDLTADECQTL
-573 EDMLNDEFAGDM
+573 EDILNDEFAGDM
-585 VKAGV
+585 VKVGV
-590 YLLLDRQEEF
+590 YILLDRKEDF

-605 TMQEGE
+605 TMQEDE
-611 KKSLKEFPIWRFVRE
+611 KKSVKEFPIWRLV
-626 SEGV
+626 

>member
-1 MLTHE
+1 MKEAVDTKAIE
-6 CKGNASYK
+6 EKA
-14 HLSIKQENIDL
+14 
-25 YYKNKPRI
+25 
-33 FATVP
+33 

-71 YADGIRDK
+71 YADGIKDK
-79 EHLQGRVPIQI
+79 EHLQGRVPVQI
-90 KGTEVGRFVTKK
+90 KGTEVDSFVTKK
-102 WKFKLEKADL
+102 WKYKLEKADL

-122 IVCQVKKDS
+122 IVCQVKRDS
-131 KERMLFFRE
+131 KDRILFFRE

-156 ATRMTLFHPLTE
+156 ETRKTLFHPLTD

-189 FAHSKLLSMEEAL
+189 FAHSNLLSMEDAL
-202 KKGIKDFSFIAP
+202 KKGIKEFSFIVP
-214 SKYTDRLQLMKYLS
+214 TKYADRLQLMKYLS

-254 FIFQREDD
+254 FIFQRDD
-262 SEVRVGDKVY
+262 DGEVRVGDRVY

-279 IKDGRIIIKIG
+279 IKEGRIIIKIG

-301 TDMKQAT
+301 TDMEQTT
-308 VKLTTKAKYLK
+308 VKLITKAKYLK

-330 LNDTGVLSVGMLD
+330 LNDTGVLSVGKLD
-343 LQMKVHEKE
+343 LKMNVHEKE
-352 YVEELRQKLIR
+352 YVEELRQKLMR
-363 WKELDNMLET
+363 WKELDNVLDK

-384 ITDDQGKLI
+384 ITDGQGKLI

-409 GQEATLLLLEIGN
+409 GQETTLLFGEIGN
-422 IKLLLWCAIGKD
+422 IKLLLWCAVGKD

-480 FDNIISSAEEAAR
+480 FDSIIASAEEAAR
-493 QHKYCYMMSNY
+493 QHEYCYMMSNY

-524 KKLLEEALKLND
+524 KKLLEEALKLD
-536 WLIGK
+536 EWLIEK
-541 EPKDEMR
+541 EIKDKMK
-548 PLHIINKMQIMKRQ
+548 PLHIINKMQILKRQ
-562 RELTADERQML
+562 RELTADERQTL
-573 EDMLNDEFAGDM
+573 EDMLNEEFAEDM

-590 YLLLDRQEEF
+590 YLLLDRQGDF
-600 QQLFE
+600 QKLFE
-605 TMQEGE
+605 KMQEDE
-611 KKSLKEFPIWRFVRE
+611 KKSVKEFPIWRFVRE
-626 SEGV
+626 SEGM

>member
-1 MLTHE
+1 MKEAVDTKAIE
-6 CKGNASYK
+6 EKA
-14 HLSIKQENIDL
+14 
-25 YYKNKPRI
+25 
-33 FATVP
+33 

-71 YADGIRDK
+71 YADGIKDK
-79 EHLQGRVPIQI
+79 EHLQGRVPVQI
-90 KGTEVGRFVTKK
+90 KGTEVDSFVTKK
-102 WKFKLEKADL
+102 WKYKLEKADL

-122 IVCQVKKDS
+122 IVCQVKRDS
-131 KERMLFFRE
+131 KDRMLFFRE

-156 ATRMTLFHPLTE
+156 ETRKTLFHPLTD

-189 FAHSKLLSMEEAL
+189 FAHSNLLSMEEAL
-202 KKGIKDFSFIAP
+202 KKGIKEFSFIVP
-214 SKYTDRLQLMKYLS
+214 TKYADRLQLMKYLS

-254 FIFQREDD
+254 FIFQRDD
-262 SEVRVGDKVY
+262 DGEVRVGDRVY

-279 IKDGRIIIKIG
+279 IKEGRIIIKIG

-301 TDMKQAT
+301 TDMEQTT
-308 VKLTTKAKYLK
+308 VKLITKAKYLK

-330 LNDTGVLSVGMLD
+330 LNDTGVLSVGKLD
-343 LQMKVHEKE
+343 LKMNVHEKE
-352 YVEELRQKLIR
+352 YVEELRQKLMR
-363 WKELDNMLET
+363 WKELDNVLDK

-384 ITDDQGKLI
+384 ITDGQGKLI

-409 GQEATLLLLEIGN
+409 GQETTLFFGEIGN
-422 IKLLLWCAIGKD
+422 IKLLLWCAVGKD

-448 IAYKI
+448 IGYKI

-480 FDNIISSAEEAAR
+480 FDSIIASAEEAAR
-493 QHKYCYMMSNY
+493 QHEYCYMMSNY

-524 KKLLEEALKLND
+524 KKLLEEALKLD
-536 WLIGK
+536 EWLIEK
-541 EPKDEMR
+541 EIKDKMR
-548 PLHIINKMQIMKRQ
+548 PLHIINKMQILKRQ
-562 RELTADERQML
+562 RELTADERQTL
-573 EDMLNDEFAGDM
+573 EDMLNEEFAEDM

-590 YLLLDRQEEF
+590 YLLLDRQGDF

-605 TMQEGE
+605 KMQEDE
-611 KKSLKEFPIWRFVRE
+611 KKSVKEFPIWRFVRE
-626 SEGV
+626 SEGM

>member
-1 MLTHE
+1 MEKMKEAVDTKAIE
-6 CKGNASYK
+6 EKA
-14 HLSIKQENIDL
+14 
-25 YYKNKPRI
+25 
-33 FATVP
+33 

-71 YADGIRDK
+71 YADGIKDK
-79 EHLQGRVPIQI
+79 EHLQGRVPVQI
-90 KGTEVGRFVTKK
+90 KGTEVDSFVTKK
-102 WKFKLEKADL
+102 WKYKLEKADL

-122 IVCQVKKDS
+122 IVCQVKRDS
-131 KERMLFFRE
+131 KDRILFFRE

-156 ATRMTLFHPLTE
+156 ETRKTLFHPLTD

-189 FAHSKLLSMEEAL
+189 FAHSNLLSMEDAL
-202 KKGIKDFSFIAP
+202 KKGIKEFSFIVP
-214 SKYTDRLQLMKYLS
+214 TKYADRLQLMKYLS

-237 ISKELD
+237 VSKELD

-254 FIFQREDD
+254 FIFKRDAD
-262 SEVRVGDKVY
+262 GEVRVGDRVY

-279 IKDGRIIIKIG
+279 IKEGRIIIKIG

-301 TDMKQAT
+301 TDMEQTT
-308 VKLTTKAKYLK
+308 VKLITKAKYLK

-330 LNDTGVLSVGMLD
+330 LNDTGVLSVGKLD
-343 LQMKVHEKE
+343 LKMNVHEKE
-352 YVEELRQKLIR
+352 YVEELRQKLMR
-363 WKELDNMLET
+363 WKELDNVLDK

-384 ITDDQGKLI
+384 ITDGQGKLI

-409 GQEATLLLLEIGN
+409 GQETTLLFWEIGN
-422 IKLLLWCAIGKD
+422 IKLLLWCAVGKD

-480 FDNIISSAEEAAR
+480 FDSIIASAEEAAR
-493 QHKYCYMMSNY
+493 QHEYCYMMSNY

-524 KKLLEEALKLND
+524 KKLLEEALKLD
-536 WLIGK
+536 EWLIEK
-541 EPKDEMR
+541 EIKDKMR
-548 PLHIINKMQIMKRQ
+548 PLHIINKMQILKRQ
-562 RELTADERQML
+562 RELTADERQTL
-573 EDMLNDEFAGDM
+573 EDMLNEEFAEDM

-590 YLLLDRQEEF
+590 YLLLDRQGDF
-600 QQLFE
+600 QKLFE
-605 TMQEGE
+605 KMQEDE
-611 KKSLKEFPIWRFVRE
+611 KKSVKEFPIWRFVRE
-626 SEGV
+626 SEGM

>member
-1 MLTHE
+1 MKIGVKME
-6 CKGNASYK
+6 KVKDA
-14 HLSIKQENIDL
+14 IDT
-25 YYKNKPRI
+25 KAIEEK
-33 FATVP
+33 A

-112 KAYLEEPTFF
+112 KVYLEEPTFF

-202 KKGIKDFSFIAP
+202 KKGVKEFSFIAP
-214 SKYTDRLQLMKYLS
+214 SKYVDRLQLMKYLS

-254 FIFQREDD
+254 FIFQRDD
-262 SEVRVGDKVY
+262 DGEVRVGDKVY

-301 TDMKQAT
+301 TDVEQAT

-330 LNDTGVLSVGMLD
+330 LNDTGVLSVGMLN

-363 WKELDNMLET
+363 WKELDNVLEK

-393 DLLIETVGK
+393 DLLIETVGN

-409 GQEATLLLLEIGN
+409 GQETTLLLLEIGN
-422 IKLLLWCAIGKD
+422 IKLLLWCAVGKD

-493 QHKYCYMMSNY
+493 QHEYCYMMSNY

-524 KKLLEEALKLND
+524 KKLLEEALKLD
-536 WLIGK
+536 EWLIGK

-562 RELTADERQML
+562 RELTADERQTL

-605 TMQEGE
+605 TMQEDE
-611 KKSLKEFPIWRFVRE
+611 KKSVKEFPIWRFVRE

>member
-1 MLTHE
+1 ME
-6 CKGNASYK
+6 KVKDA
-14 HLSIKQENIDL
+14 IDT
-25 YYKNKPRI
+25 KAIEEK
-33 FATVP
+33 A

-202 KKGIKDFSFIAP
+202 KKGVKEFSFIAP
-214 SKYTDRLQLMKYLS
+214 SKYVDRLQLMKYLS

-254 FIFQREDD
+254 FIFQRDD
-262 SEVRVGDKVY
+262 DGEVRVGDKVY

-301 TDMKQAT
+301 TDVEQAT

-330 LNDTGVLSVGMLD
+330 LNDTGVLSVGMLN

-363 WKELDNMLET
+363 WKELDNVLEK

-393 DLLIETVGK
+393 DLLIETVGN

-409 GQEATLLLLEIGN
+409 GQETTLLLLEIGN
-422 IKLLLWCAIGKD
+422 IKLLLWCAVGKD

-493 QHKYCYMMSNY
+493 QHEYCYMMSNY

-524 KKLLEEALKLND
+524 KKLLEEALKLD
-536 WLIGK
+536 EWLIGK

-562 RELTADERQML
+562 RELTADERQTL

-605 TMQEGE
+605 TMQEDE
-611 KKSLKEFPIWRFVRE
+611 KKSVKEFPIWRFVRE

>member
-1 MLTHE
+1 MKIGVKME
-6 CKGNASYK
+6 KVKDA
-14 HLSIKQENIDL
+14 IDT
-25 YYKNKPRI
+25 KAIEEK
-33 FATVP
+33 A

-189 FAHSKLLSMEEAL
+189 FAHSKLLSMEDAL
-202 KKGIKDFSFIAP
+202 KKGVKEFSFIAP
-214 SKYTDRLQLMKYLS
+214 SKYVDRLQLMKYLS

-254 FIFQREDD
+254 FIFQRDD
-262 SEVRVGDKVY
+262 DGEVRVGDKVY

-301 TDMKQAT
+301 TDVEQAT

-330 LNDTGVLSVGMLD
+330 LNDTGVLSVGMLN

-363 WKELDNMLET
+363 WKELDNVLEK

-393 DLLIETVGK
+393 DLLIETVGN

-409 GQEATLLLLEIGN
+409 GQETTLLLLEIGN
-422 IKLLLWCAIGKD
+422 IKLLLWCAVGKD

-493 QHKYCYMMSNY
+493 QHEYCYMMSNY

-524 KKLLEEALKLND
+524 KKLLEEALKLD
-536 WLIGK
+536 EWLIGK

-562 RELTADERQML
+562 RELTADERQTL

-605 TMQEGE
+605 TMQEDE
-611 KKSLKEFPIWRFVRE
+611 KKSVKEFPIWRFVRE

>member
-1 MLTHE
+1 MKIGVKME
-6 CKGNASYK
+6 KVKDA
-14 HLSIKQENIDL
+14 IDT
-25 YYKNKPRI
+25 KAIEEK
-33 FATVP
+33 A

-330 LNDTGVLSVGMLD
+330 LNDTGVLSVGMLN

-363 WKELDNMLET
+363 WKELDNVLEK

-393 DLLIETVGK
+393 DLLIETVGN

-409 GQEATLLLLEIGN
+409 GQETTLLLLEIGN
-422 IKLLLWCAIGKD
+422 IKLLLWCAVGKD

-448 IAYKI
+448 IVYKI

-493 QHKYCYMMSNY
+493 QHEYCYMMSNY

-524 KKLLEEALKLND
+524 KKLLEEALKLD
-536 WLIGK
+536 EWLIGK

-562 RELTADERQML
+562 RELTADERQTL

-605 TMQEGE
+605 TMQEDE
-611 KKSLKEFPIWRFVRE
+611 KKSVKEFPIWRFVRE
-626 SEGV
+626 SEGM

>member
-1 MLTHE
+1 M
-6 CKGNASYK
+6 KIGVKMKKVKDA
-14 HLSIKQENIDL
+14 IDT
-25 YYKNKPRI
+25 KAIEEK
-33 FATVP
+33 A

-90 KGTEVGRFVTKK
+90 KGTEVGCFVTKN

-122 IVCQVKKDS
+122 IVCQVKKNS

-189 FAHSKLLSMEEAL
+189 FAHSKLLPMEEAL

-301 TDMKQAT
+301 TDVEQAT

-363 WKELDNMLET
+363 WKELDNVLET

-422 IKLLLWCAIGKD
+422 IKLLLWCAVGKD

-605 TMQEGE
+605 TMQEDE
-611 KKSLKEFPIWRFVRE
+611 KKSLKEFPIWRLVRE

>member
-1 MLTHE
+1 M
-6 CKGNASYK
+6 KIGVKMKKVKDA
-14 HLSIKQENIDL
+14 IDT
-25 YYKNKPRI
+25 KAIEEK
-33 FATVP
+33 A

-352 YVEELRQKLIR
+352 YVEELRQKFIR